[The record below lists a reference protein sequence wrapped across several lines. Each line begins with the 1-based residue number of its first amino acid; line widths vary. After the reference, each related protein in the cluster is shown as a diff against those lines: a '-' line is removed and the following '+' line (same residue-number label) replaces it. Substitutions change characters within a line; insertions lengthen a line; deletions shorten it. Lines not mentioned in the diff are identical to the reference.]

1 MTTGRDRTDQHGKI
15 IVITGASSGIGAA
28 AARRLAR
35 AGAIVVPVGRSPERT
50 RAMAAELG
58 TEPVVADFAHLDQVS
73 AAAETLLDRYPR
85 IDVLVNNAG
94 GIFPRRVVTQDG
106 NELTFQVN
114 HLAGFLLTNL
124 LLDRLR
130 DSAAG
135 RQVRVISTS
144 SFGNRFARVRLD
156 DLQWQRRRYGNG
168 WIPYCATK
176 LMNIMFTTELA
187 RRTDG
192 TGIVAACFHPDPG
205 RNAQPVAAGT
215 RDAVPTNFGRETS
228 MMRLYHRIPVLRDR
242 QLSGARGCQ
251 PLVWLA
257 STPQVLNG
265 WYYNGF
271 EPSRSFNKQGKD
283 PDLAERLWSS
293 SLELVAPYL

>member
-1 MTTGRDRTDQHGKI
+1 MTSRREVVGLAGKTV
-15 IVITGASSGIGAA
+15 VITGASAGIGAA

-35 AGAIVVPVGRSPERT
+35 AGAVVVPVGRSPERT
-50 RAMAAELG
+50 RAIAAELG
-58 TEPVVADFAHLDQVS
+58 THPVIADFAHLDQVH
-73 AAAETLLDRYPR
+73 AAAQVLLDRYPR
-85 IDVLVNNAG
+85 IDVLANNAG

-106 NELTFQVN
+106 NELTFQAN

-130 DSAAG
+130 DSAQD

-144 SFGNRFARVRLD
+144 SFANRFARVRLD
-156 DLQWQRRRYGNG
+156 DLQWERRRYGNG

-192 TGIVAACFHPDPG
+192 TGIAAVCFHPDPG
-205 RNAQPVAAGT
+205 RSAERGAIGT
-215 RDAVPTNFGRETS
+215 RDAIPTNFAQDTS
-228 MMRLYHRIPVLRDR
+228 MMRLFHRVPALRDR
-242 QLSGARGCQ
+242 QLTGDRGCQ

-265 WYYNGF
+265 WYYNGVQ
-271 EPSRSFNKQGKD
+271 PSRAFNAQGKD
-283 PDLAERLWSS
+283 PDVAERLWAR
-293 SLELVAPYL
+293 SLQLVGPYL